1 MIVHDSHKL
10 QIIANYILF
19 QDKSILN
26 YKIYIVNPIQSNIVN
41 PIYQN
46 YIIIIKL
53 YRLNYFAQ
61 KIDYKSYIKYFLPIS
76 INTLIL

>member
-26 YKIYIVNPIQSNIVN
+26 YKIYLILLIQS
-41 PIYQN
+41 
-46 YIIIIKL
+46 IK
-53 YRLNYFAQ
+53 
-61 KIDYKSYIKYFLPIS
+61 IM
-76 INTLIL
+76 